1 MSEVTTIARPY
12 AKAAFDFAVE
22 QKAVDSWLSMLL
34 FAAEVSK
41 DDTVQQLIH
50 SSMAPEQLAQLFNQI
65 CGEQLNE
72 QGQNLIRV
80 MAENGRLSVLPAVV
94 AEFSALKAELDKELE
109 AKITSATALS
119 EAEKA
124 KIQKSLE
131 ARYQRTVRLTC
142 QLDPSLMAGL
152 VIKIGDDIIDA
163 SVRSKLNR
171 LAEALQS

>member
-22 QKAVDSWLSMLL
+22 QKAVDSWLEMLV

-41 DDTVQQLIH
+41 DSTWQQVIH
-50 SSMAPEQLAQLFNQI
+50 SSSAPDQLAQLFIQI

-72 QGQNLIRV
+72 YGHNLIKV
-80 MAENGRLSVLPAVV
+80 MAENGRLSVLPDVLV
-94 AEFSALKAELDKELE
+94 EFTALKAELDKEVE
-109 AKITSATALS
+109 AVITSAAALS
-119 EAEKA
+119 DAEKT

-131 ARYQRTVRLTC
+131 NRYQRKVRLTC

>member
-12 AKAAFDFAVE
+12 AKAAFEFAVE

-80 MAENGRLSVLPAVV
+80 MAENGRLSVLPDVLV
-94 AEFSALKAELDKELE
+94 EFTALKAELDKEVE
-109 AKITSATALS
+109 AVITSAAALS
-119 EAEKA
+119 DAEKT

-131 ARYQRTVRLTC
+131 NRYQRKVRLTC

>member
-22 QKAVDSWLSMLL
+22 NNAVDSWNSMLF

-41 DDTVQQLIH
+41 DSSIQQLI
-50 SSMAPEQLAQLFNQI
+50 SSARAAEQLGELFIQV

-72 QGQNLIRV
+72 QGQNLIKV
-80 MAENGRLSVLPAVV
+80 MAENGRLSVLPAVF
-94 AEFSALKAELDKELE
+94 AEFTALKAELDKELE
-109 AKITSATALS
+109 AVVTSATTLS
-119 EAEKA
+119 DAEQS
-124 KIQKSLE
+124 KIQAALE
-131 ARYQRTVRLTC
+131 KRYNRKVRITTK
-142 QLDPSLMAGL
+142 LDAALMAGL
-152 VIKIGDDIIDA
+152 VIKIGDDVIDA

>member
-12 AKAAFDFAVE
+12 AKAAFEFAVE

-41 DDTVQQLIH
+41 DDTVQQVIH

-94 AEFSALKAELDKELE
+94 AEFSAWKAELDKELE
-109 AKITSATALS
+109 AQITSAAALS

-131 ARYQRTVRLTC
+131 ARYQRTVRLNC

>member
-22 QKAVDSWLSMLL
+22 QKAVDSWLEMLV

-41 DDTVQQLIH
+41 DSTLQQVIH
-50 SSMAPEQLAQLFNQI
+50 SSIAPDQLAQLFIQI

-72 QGQNLIRV
+72 YGHNLIKV
-80 MAENGRLSVLPAVV
+80 MAENGRLSVLPDVLV
-94 AEFSALKAELDKELE
+94 EFTALKAELDKEVE
-109 AKITSATALS
+109 AVITSAAALS
-119 EAEKA
+119 DAEKT

-131 ARYQRTVRLTC
+131 NRYQRKVRLTC

>member
-22 QKAVDSWLSMLL
+22 QKAVDSWLEMLV

-41 DDTVQQLIH
+41 DSTLQQVIH
-50 SSMAPEQLAQLFNQI
+50 SSSAPDQLAQLFIQI

-72 QGQNLIRV
+72 YGHNLIKV
-80 MAENGRLSVLPAVV
+80 MAENGRLSVLPDVLV
-94 AEFSALKAELDKELE
+94 EFTALKAELDKEVE
-109 AKITSATALS
+109 AVITSAAALS
-119 EAEKA
+119 DAEKT

-131 ARYQRTVRLTC
+131 NRYQRKVRLTC

-163 SVRSKLNR
+163 SVRSKLTR

>member
-22 QKAVDSWLSMLL
+22 QKAVDSWLEMLV

-41 DDTVQQLIH
+41 DSTLQQVIH
-50 SSMAPEQLAQLFNQI
+50 SSIAPDQLAQLFIQI

-72 QGQNLIRV
+72 YGHNLIKV
-80 MAENGRLSVLPAVV
+80 MAENGRLSVLPDVLV
-94 AEFSALKAELDKELE
+94 EFTALKAELDKEVE
-109 AKITSATALS
+109 AVITSAAALS
-119 EAEKA
+119 DAEKT

-131 ARYQRTVRLTC
+131 NRYQRKVRLTC

-163 SVRSKLNR
+163 SVRSKRTR

>member
-109 AKITSATALS
+109 AQITSATALS

-163 SVRSKLNR
+163 SVRSKLTR